1 MPRAKKSETQKVL
14 DATVEP
20 EPVKKTTKKTTKD
33 INIPPP
39 KIEYVTLPIVGTQIF
54 GVHQWAEKS
63 RKEIRDKQMQKPKDK
78 KGARNPF
85 EEFLASMYTDPPMC
99 GLTPEQRQIGLKMT
113 DEEFKREYIIPG
125 SPDARYFFPLIGI
138 KKALVRACTQTDSMT
153 MVFARGAFHVMPDKD
168 IYIEVHGVPYMREDM
183 VRIGQG
189 SADLRYRGFFPNWC
203 AQVRIKYLANS
214 ISADQVANL
223 LHTAGF
229 SVGIGEWRPEKDGF
243 CGTFEVV
250 NHDRYNEVK
259 EQIDE
264 EWKLAGRQWHRW
276 IKGEDIPLGG
286 RIAA

>member
-14 DATVEP
+14 EATQEKP
-20 EPVKKTTKKTTKD
+20 AKKAPAKKDVTIHVPK
-33 INIPPP
+33 P
-39 KIEYVTLPIVGTQIF
+39 KIEYVELPVVGTQIL

-99 GLTPEQRQIGLKMT
+99 GLTPEQRQIGLKMS

-125 SPDARYFFPLIGI
+125 SPNARYFFPLIGF
-138 KKALVRACTQTDSMT
+138 KKALVRACTQTDSLKMT
-153 MVFARGAFHVMPDKD
+153 FARGAFHVMPDKD
-168 IYIEVHGVPYMREDM
+168 IYIEIFGVPYMREDM

-189 SADLRYRGFFPNWC
+189 TADLRYRGFFPTWC
-203 AQVRIKYLANS
+203 AKVRIKFLANS

-250 NHDRYNEVK
+250 DHDRYDEVK
-259 EQIDE
+259 AEIDE
-264 EWKLAGRQWHRW
+264 EWKLAAKQWERW
-276 IKGEDIPLGG
+276 IDGKDIPLGG